1 MQRELLL
8 LQLHN
13 LAFSLLRRCA
23 PPFPLRMRGRMATSA
38 ASSCRRARARQWQA
52 PGGTIPY
59 GPIRGFHAGRACLA
73 PYQKEN
79 PDALANLLP
88 KAHEDH
94 VPAKAEPDHLPLPI
108 HPPARPHAITL
119 ISHVKGDRSIP
130 LISKPIG
137 AFFDEQVDLYGDKEA
152 LRVVHQDI
160 RWSWNDLQRQVDAF
174 SQGLLDLGFEK
185 GDRLGIWLPNT
196 AEWVVA
202 EFATAKT
209 GIILVNVNPAYRV
222 YELEHSLN
230 LVGCKGL
237 IVTDKLKSSNYFE
250 LLHELLPELEHS
262 AAGEL
267 NSTKVPTLKHLIQ
280 ITDQHVKGMRRYV
293 DVLSEKAS
301 SPDTRQNLKSLAQA
315 QHVDDAINIQFTS
328 GTTGLPKGAT
338 LTHLNILNNG
348 FFAGER
354 MGLTP
359 DDTLCVPVPLYHCF
373 GLVLGNLAAF
383 THGAKVVY
391 PSPSYDPLKVLEAV
405 QEEKCTG
412 LHGVPTM
419 FISELEHPRFKEF
432 DLSSLR
438 TGIMAGSPCP
448 IEVMKRVVNEMHMKD
463 VTITYGMTETSPGSF
478 QTEGNSPLEK
488 RVETVGRVHPH
499 TECKIVDTE
508 GRTVPVGHV
517 GELCT
522 KGYLVM
528 KGYWNNPKK
537 TEESIDAGGWMHTGD
552 LAVFDE
558 DGFCKIVG
566 RSKDVIIRGGENVYP
581 REIEEF
587 LYTHPA
593 IEDVQVIG
601 VPNRKYGEKVC
612 AWIKKKDNTKA
623 RAVTAEDIHA
633 FCKDKIAH
641 YKIPEYVVFKEEFP
655 MTVTGKYMK
664 HKMREQ
670 TIAELHLEKEVVATA

>member
-1 MQRELLL
+1 MP
-8 LQLHN
+8 N
-13 LAFSLLRRCA
+13 AVDV
-23 PPFPLRMRGRMATSA
+23 PPS
-38 ASSCRRARARQWQA
+38 
-52 PGGTIPY
+52 
-59 GPIRGFHAGRACLA
+59 
-73 PYQKEN
+73 
-79 PDALANLLP
+79 LANLLP

>member
-1 MQRELLL
+1 
-8 LQLHN
+8 
-13 LAFSLLRRCA
+13 
-23 PPFPLRMRGRMATSA
+23 MRGRVATSA
-38 ASSCRRARARQWQA
+38 ASSCRRVRAAQWQA
-52 PGGTIPY
+52 PGGTIP
-59 GPIRGFHAGRACLA
+59 GPSRCFHAGRACLA
-73 PYQKEN
+73 PYQKEH

-94 VPAKAEPDHLPLPI
+94 VPAKTEPDHLPLPI

-209 GIILVNVNPAYRV
+209 GIILVNMNPAYRV

-267 NSTKVPTLKHLIQ
+267 NSAKVPTLKHLIQ

-301 SPDTRQNLKSLAQA
+301 SPATRQDLKSLAQA

-348 FFAGER
+348 YFAGER

-593 IEDVQVIG
+593 VEDVQVIG

-612 AWIKKKDNTKA
+612 AWIKVKDTAKA

-641 YKIPEYVVFKEEFP
+641 YKIPEYVVFKEQFP